1 MVSFIFRKKRYT
13 VSFFV
18 HLWDNKEHKSVIVS
32 FPYQKEYTIADK
44 EVVADEGIHCRKL
57 ILEYIQMRKRPAS

>member
-1 MVSFIFRKKRYT
+1 M
-13 VSFFV
+13 
-18 HLWDNKEHKSVIVS
+18 S